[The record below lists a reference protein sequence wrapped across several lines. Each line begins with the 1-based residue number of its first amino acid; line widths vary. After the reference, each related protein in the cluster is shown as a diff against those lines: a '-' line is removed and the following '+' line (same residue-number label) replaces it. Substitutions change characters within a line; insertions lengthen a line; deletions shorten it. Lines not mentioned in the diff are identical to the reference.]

1 MKPTH
6 PLRLGG
12 IVILC
17 MILQGCW
24 DVKDIDNRMLV
35 AVLGIEHAEDNK
47 ISLLV
52 RFPVTKSAQPGG
64 GGGGIDKSFF
74 MAKQKGDTVVDAL
87 DELRLRLPKSLDL
100 SETRAIFLDQEL
112 AEKGVKPYLEFAVRD
127 RTLPLSTVVALISGS
142 MEPIF
147 SKPNPTGELSGIYT
161 KLFFE
166 SYAGGTPQK
175 NKVPLWSLF
184 SRMYN
189 PLEENIV
196 PLLVR
201 SNMNMF
207 ELKGNA
213 FFVED
218 RMVGKLTPEETLIY
232 EIITQKMSDFEIET
246 TEGANV
252 KILKNNTM
260 ISSKMMDGKPVIRIH
275 TLLTMTLMDS
285 SQSAQ
290 NSTTEIEKSVSKEL
304 EARAEK
310 VFKLTKQKK
319 SDIFGFGNRFRGT
332 LAPNQD
338 WSEMYQHATIE
349 MKIVSMLR
357 NTGLQMLK

>member
-1 MKPTH
+1 MKLTSL
-6 PLRLGG
+6 LRLSG

-17 MILQGCW
+17 MIMQGCW

-47 ISLLV
+47 ITLWV
-52 RFPVTKSAQPGG
+52 RFPVTKSMQPS
-64 GGGGIDKSFF
+64 GGGIDKSFF
-74 MAKQKGDTVVDAL
+74 MTRQIGDTVVDAM

-175 NKVPLWSLF
+175 NKVSLWSLF

-189 PLEENIV
+189 PFEQNIV

-218 RMVGKLTPEETLIY
+218 KMVGKLTPEETLIY

-246 TEGANV
+246 AQGANV

-260 ISSKMMDGKPVIRIH
+260 ISSKMIDGKPVIRIH

-304 EARAEK
+304 EERAEK

-332 LAPNQD
+332 LASNQD
-338 WSEMYQHATIE
+338 WSEMYQHAAIE
-349 MKIVSMLR
+349 IKIVSSLR